1 MASLFAICT
10 TIEDTVAD
18 PDLQIRGCVGGGGG
32 GKGWSSIREGPGLP
46 KKYVWSKNKGVG
58 GGGSLAPPL
67 DLPQRC
73 MSCTMNFQCQKH
85 GIELHVY
92 IT

>member
-1 MASLFAICT
+1 MVSLLAICT
-10 TIEDTVAD
+10 TLEDTVVD
-18 PDLQIRGCVGGGGG
+18 PDLQIRGWGGGGG
-32 GKGWSSIREGPGLP
+32 GWSSIREGPSLP
-46 KKYVWSKNKGVG
+46 KKYVWSKNKG

-67 DLPQRC
+67 DLPLRC